1 MGKKMGIPT
10 ALHESNAIPGKA
22 VEQLKSNVDLIMVN
36 FEETLRRLDGMGKHS
51 AAVRVGNPMMAGFA
65 TVSRDEAR
73 KALGLAPDELYIL
86 SFGGSLGAEYVNDAV
101 VKLAAELT
109 DEPRV
114 RLLHAAGKRDY
125 DRIRADWDATAAGKC
140 DRVTLTDYI
149 YDMPI
154 QMAAADL
161 VISRAGAMSIS
172 ELALTGKAVVFIPS
186 PYVAENHQ
194 YKNAM
199 ALVDQGAALCVEEK
213 TLTDGALT
221 ATVKSLLK
229 DPAGRADMERRIRDF
244 ACPDA
249 NGQIYTHLMGLLKT

>member
-1 MGKKMGIPT
+1 
-10 ALHESNAIPGKA
+10 
-22 VEQLKSNVDLIMVN
+22 
-36 FEETLRRLDGMGKHS
+36 
-51 AAVRVGNPMMAGFA
+51 MMPGFA
-65 TVSRDEAR
+65 AASRAEAR
-73 KALGLAPDELYIL
+73 KALGLTPDELYIL

-109 DEPRV
+109 EDHRV
-114 RLLHAAGKRDY
+114 KLIHAAGKRDY
-125 DRIRADWDATAAGKC
+125 DRIRADWDATAAGSC
-140 DRVTLTDYI
+140 DRMTLVDYI
-149 YDMPI
+149 YDMPV

-199 ALVDQGAALCVEEK
+199 ALVEKDAAICVEEK
-213 TLTDGALT
+213 TLTEGALT
-221 ATVKSLLK
+221 ATVKSLL
-229 DPAGRADMERRIRDF
+229 DSPDRRAAMETRIRDF

-249 NGQIYTHLMGLLKT
+249 NERIYSALMGLIRP

>member
-1 MGKKMGIPT
+1 MGIPT